1 MTLVTYCWRRCL
13 QGQFLYAAK
22 AFDVLERLDGAPE
35 HWEGKQGACVGV
47 LQMVAAG
54 KETGE
59 TLRSVDG
66 VPVHASH
73 GLEPKLLLVFIV
85 KNIVRRAWT
94 ECLRLQWHLTRHALR
109 LRLQQHKAC
118 C

>member
-1 MTLVTYCWRRCL
+1 MHCRRCCL

-22 AFDVLERLDGAPE
+22 AFDVLERLDGSPE

-59 TLRSVDG
+59 TLRSADW
-66 VPVHASH
+66 HASACTTWSWTMILPVVIVIYEAH
-73 GLEPKLLLVFIV
+73 RGLS
-85 KNIVRRAWT
+85 
-94 ECLRLQWHLTRHALR
+94 
-109 LRLQQHKAC
+109 
-118 C
+118 